1 MAFNVDALANYTK
14 QNAQNLV
21 TSSVLGAKTIDLIK
35 QASNVMVGVKS
46 SETINIMDTDTLF
59 QSGSNCGFT
68 ASGTTT
74 FTQRTVTVGKI
85 KVNESLCPKDLEAK
99 YLQEAL
105 PRGSRYDSIIFAEQ
119 YSQRKAQKI
128 ADALEKAVWQG
139 DTTSV
144 DTQLL
149 HFDGL
154 IKQVNAGAVQANA
167 SPFIGTVATSI
178 TASNVIAVMDA
189 VYAAIPAAVVDK
201 DDVVIMC
208 GMDVFR
214 TYTIALKNANLFHYN
229 YDGKAN
235 GEFTLPGTTIRVIAT
250 PGLNGTSKVYAM
262 RLSNIFFGTDLLDEQ
277 ERFDIFYARE
287 ADQVRFI
294 AEFKAGVNV
303 AFPGEVVKFT
313 V

>member
-35 QASNVMVGVKS
+35 QASNVMLGLKS

-59 QSGSNCGFT
+59 QAGSNCGFT

-128 ADALEKAVWQG
+128 AEALEKAVWQG

-167 SPFIGTVATSI
+167 NPFIGTVATSI

-201 DDVVIMC
+201 DDVVIFC

>member
-1 MAFNVDALANYTK
+1 MAFDVSTLAAYTK
-14 QNAQNLV
+14 QNAQSLV

-46 SETINIMDTDTLF
+46 AETINIMDTDTLF
-59 QSGSNCGFT
+59 QSGSSCGFT
-68 ASGTTT
+68 ASGTTS

-85 KVNESLCPKDLEAK
+85 KVNEALCMKDLESK

-105 PRGSRYDSIIFAEQ
+105 PRGSRYDSMIFAEA
-119 YSQRKAQKI
+119 YSNRKAEKI

-139 DTTSV
+139 DTTSG
-144 DTQLL
+144 DSQLL

-154 IKQVNAGAVQANA
+154 IKQVNTGAVQANA
-167 SPFIGTVATSI
+167 NPYIATVATSI
-178 TASNVIAVMDA
+178 TSANVIAVMDA

-201 DDVVIMC
+201 DDVVIFC
-208 GMDVFR
+208 GIDVFR

-277 ERFDIFYARE
+277 ERFEIFYAKE

-303 AFPGEVVKFT
+303 AFPAEVVKFT

>member
-14 QNAQNLV
+14 QNAQSLV

-105 PRGSRYDSIIFAEQ
+105 PRGSRYDSIIFAEE
-119 YSQRKAQKI
+119 YSNRKAQKI
-128 ADALEKAVWQG
+128 AEALEKAVWQG
-139 DTTSV
+139 DTTSL
-144 DTQLL
+144 DSQLL

-167 SPFIGTVATSI
+167 NPYIGTVATSI
-178 TASNVIAVMDA
+178 TSANVIAVMDA

-201 DDVVIMC
+201 DDVVIFC

-303 AFPGEVVKFT
+303 AFPAEVVKFT

>member
-128 ADALEKAVWQG
+128 AEALEKAVWQG
-139 DTTSV
+139 DTTSL

-167 SPFIGTVATSI
+167 NPYIGTVATSI

-201 DDVVIMC
+201 DDVVIFC

>member
-59 QSGSNCGFT
+59 QAGSNCGFT

-119 YSQRKAQKI
+119 YSNRKAQKI
-128 ADALEKAVWQG
+128 AEALEKAVWQG

-167 SPFIGTVATSI
+167 NPYIGTVATSI

-201 DDVVIMC
+201 DDVVIFC

-287 ADQVRFI
+287 ADAVRFI

>member
-1 MAFNVDALANYTK
+1 MAFNVSALADYTK

-46 SETINIMDTDTLF
+46 SEAITIMDTDTLF
-59 QSGSNCGFT
+59 QAGSNCGFT

-128 ADALEKAVWQG
+128 AEALEKAVWQG
-139 DTTSV
+139 DTTSL

-167 SPFIGTVATSI
+167 NPYIGTVATSI

-201 DDVVIMC
+201 DDAVIFC

-250 PGLNGTSKVYAM
+250 PGLNGTSKIYAM

>member
-1 MAFNVDALANYTK
+1 MAFNVSALADYTK

-59 QSGSNCGFT
+59 QAGSNCGFT

-128 ADALEKAVWQG
+128 AEALEKAVWQG
-139 DTTSV
+139 DTTSL

-167 SPFIGTVATSI
+167 LAFINPVATAI
-178 TASNVIAVMDA
+178 TSANVLAVMDA

-201 DDVVIMC
+201 DDVVIFC

-287 ADQVRFI
+287 ADAVRFI

-303 AFPGEVVKFT
+303 AFPAEVVKFT

>member
-35 QASNVMVGVKS
+35 QASNVMLGLKS

-59 QSGSNCGFT
+59 QAGSNCGFT

-128 ADALEKAVWQG
+128 AEALEKAVWQG
-139 DTTSV
+139 DTTSL

-167 SPFIGTVATSI
+167 NPFIGTVATSI
-178 TASNVIAVMDA
+178 TSANVIAVMDA

-201 DDVVIMC
+201 DDVVIFC

>member
-1 MAFNVDALANYTK
+1 MAFNVDALANYPK
-14 QNAQNLV
+14 QNAQSLV

-105 PRGSRYDSIIFAEQ
+105 PRGSRYDSIIFAEE
-119 YSQRKAQKI
+119 YSNRKAQKI
-128 ADALEKAVWQG
+128 AEALEKAVWQG
-139 DTTSV
+139 DTTSL
-144 DTQLL
+144 DSQLL

-154 IKQVNAGAVQANA
+154 IKQVNAAAVQANA
-167 SPFIGTVATSI
+167 NPYIGTVATSI
-178 TASNVIAVMDA
+178 TSANVIAVMDA

-201 DDVVIMC
+201 DDVVIFC

-303 AFPGEVVKFT
+303 AFPAEVVKFT